1 MSGEQVMGFA
11 LFWGVWLLVPLLV
24 DGVTALVY
32 LVGIWLS
39 PHPVRRSA
47 WLRSRRAEPPPLV
60 SVIVPMHNARRTLRR
75 CLDSLAAQDYPPD
88 RLEIICVDNGSSDD
102 SLGVFSH
109 SQTAHRSLS
118 VQWVSL
124 PVANKARAL
133 NAGIHMAR
141 GSLVICLDADVRL
154 DWQAVSTMT
163 GAFMTNPGLVAA
175 TGSVEVEPVRDGR
188 GSIFTRIL
196 TACESLEYL
205 GAFRVGRRYQ
215 TLTDTL
221 YTLSGAFS
229 AFRREALLATFLYDD
244 ATVSEDT
251 KLTLDLRTQQLA
263 SHSLGCVDDAVAYVE
278 PIRSL
283 KALYAQR
290 VRWQRGQ
297 LEVAA
302 FYPPRMLGGLLRSL
316 RSFVG
321 RLTISDHTLAFP
333 RLVWT
338 FLLPFLFLL
347 GYPTDLVL
355 MAWGSLY
362 LCYVAIEGL
371 QTLTIWAHVP
381 ESYHRD
387 FARFWAVVPVMPVYR
402 FMLYWF
408 RFSGILLTLTEP
420 AAWKVVDPFTQLG
433 AALGGS
439 RASPPAATQDL
450 HRANRKTA
458 GSA

>member
-1 MSGEQVMGFA
+1 MSREQVMGFA

-24 DGVTALVY
+24 DGVTALIY
-32 LVGIWLS
+32 LVRIGLS
-39 PHPVRRSA
+39 PHPVRRSTQ
-47 WLRSRRAEPPPLV
+47 LRVGRAEPPPFV
-60 SVIVPMHNARRTLRR
+60 SVVVPMHNASRTLRR
-75 CLDSLAAQDYPPD
+75 CLDSLAAQDYPPHL
-88 RLEIICVDNGSSDD
+88 LEIICVENGSSDD
-102 SLGVFSH
+102 SLRVFSH
-109 SQTAHRSLS
+109 AQASYRELS
-118 VQWVSL
+118 MQWVSL

-133 NAGIHMAR
+133 NVGIHVAQ
-141 GSLVICLDADVRL
+141 GVLIICLDADVRL
-154 DWQAVSTMT
+154 DWQAVSTMAR
-163 GAFMTNPGLVAA
+163 AFEANPGLLAA
-175 TGSVEVEPVRDGR
+175 TGSVEVEPVRQG

-229 AFRREALLATFLYDD
+229 AFRRETLLATFLYDD

-290 VRWQRGQ
+290 ARWQRGQ

-302 FYPPRMLGGLLRSL
+302 LYPPRMLGGLLRSL

-321 RLTISDHTLAFP
+321 RITISDHTLAFP

-371 QTLTIWAHVP
+371 QALTIWAHVP

-420 AAWKVVDPFTQLG
+420 AEWKVVDPFTQLG